1 MESFPSSRFVR
12 SRLRFTIERG
22 SMNEGA
28 RIIIGIITA
37 SGAVKRI
44 YKGYIVAEAG
54 VTPSS
59 LRHRFVRHCST
70 DSHRSFDGKK
80 SARFRF
86 VAIKHKVFRGQ
97 EGKEEEGNLEA
108 GKGEEAGQKSR
119 RRRRRRSLARELSK
133 IRRKEFGGTRELPI
147 WQRVRGDKSAFNR
160 SGLTGYLGYVYPRSF
175 HPRCHGAPSEKTS
188 IYSGVSR

>member
-1 MESFPSSRFVR
+1 M
-12 SRLRFTIERG
+12 
-22 SMNEGA
+22 A
-28 RIIIGIITA
+28 
-37 SGAVKRI
+37 
-44 YKGYIVAEAG
+44 
-54 VTPSS
+54 
-59 LRHRFVRHCST
+59 
-70 DSHRSFDGKK
+70 
-80 SARFRF
+80 
-86 VAIKHKVFRGQ
+86 HKVFRGQ

-108 GKGEEAGQKSR
+108 GEGEEAGQK
-119 RRRRRRSLARELSK
+119 SLARELSK

>member
-59 LRHRFVRHCST
+59 LRHRHCST
-70 DSHRSFDGKK
+70 DSHRSF
-80 SARFRF
+80 
-86 VAIKHKVFRGQ
+86 V
-97 EGKEEEGNLEA
+97 
-108 GKGEEAGQKSR
+108 
-119 RRRRRRSLARELSK
+119 
-133 IRRKEFGGTRELPI
+133 
-147 WQRVRGDKSAFNR
+147 
-160 SGLTGYLGYVYPRSF
+160 
-175 HPRCHGAPSEKTS
+175 SEKRVHDF
-188 IYSGVSR
+188 VSWP